1 MKDASKKADVEK
13 EPEKETE
20 KGPEELSIEEEEAM
34 EAADELEEAEDETAE
49 KGVFDEE
56 LEEPLEE
63 EALEEQVVEEEVV
76 EEPIEEEE
84 RPERREREEI
94 DEEIV
99 EERIYT
105 IPLGRAWISTPRKR
119 APRAIRVIKSFIMRH
134 MKIKTDAIEEEAE
147 RLVISNEVNE
157 RIWSRGIKSPPR
169 KIRVRAV
176 KDKEG
181 TVTLRLAEED

>member
-1 MKDASKKADVEK
+1 MKDASKEADVGK
-13 EPEKETE
+13 ELEEE
-20 KGPEELSIEEEEAM
+20 IEEGAEELSIEEAEAM
-34 EAADELEEAEDETAE
+34 EAADKLEAEEETTE
-49 KGVFDEE
+49 KDVFDEE

-63 EALEEQVVEEEVV
+63 EVVEEQVAEEEVV
-76 EEPIEEEE
+76 GEPIEEKE
-84 RPERREREEI
+84 RPQRREREEI